1 MHELP
6 ATQGMLD
13 VALEAARGSV
23 PPGSPTPAIREIH
36 LVVGE
41 LTSIVDDSVQ
51 FYFDVMARG
60 TPAEGARLVFHREP
74 ALMTCLDCG
83 HREEVEP
90 PLRPTCPD
98 CDSLVLEV
106 TGGQAFRV
114 ESLEVEEPE
123 SVAEAESG

>member
-6 ATQGMLD
+6 ATRGMLD

-23 PPGSPTPAIREIH
+23 PLGSPTPPIREIH

-51 FYFDVMARG
+51 FYFDIVARG
-60 TPAEGARLVFHREP
+60 TAAEGARLVFHREP
-74 ALMTCLDCG
+74 ALMRCLACG

-90 PLRPTCPD
+90 PLRPTCPG
-98 CDSLVLEV
+98 CDSLRLEV

-114 ESLEVEEPE
+114 ESLEVDEPG
-123 SVAEAESG
+123 SNAEAEPV